1 MHKWQMAE
9 QKISW
14 LLNGITGDA
23 HYSQGPILPGPITP
37 KARYSQGPLLPRPHT
52 PKAHYSEGLLLPGGN
67 LLRMVPPQKKG
78 GFLKFCFHS
87 TLKVSN
93 ITLMVL
99 GLKSHNRASSF
110 LLTLSVIANYLIMS
124 RRYLLLF
131 FFIFGWPTPGHLW
144 WWVT

>member
-1 MHKWQMAE
+1 MADE
-9 QKISW
+9 ESDKISEVIYK
-14 LLNGITGDA
+14 LRRPMYEA
-23 HYSQGPILPGPITP
+23 V
-37 KARYSQGPLLPRPHT
+37 RYYR
-52 PKAHYSEGLLLPGGN
+52 GN
-67 LLRMVPPQKKG
+67 LLRIVPPQKKG

-110 LLTLSVIANYLIMS
+110 LLTFSVITNYLIMS

-131 FFIFGWPTPGHLW
+131 F
-144 WWVT
+144 

>member
-1 MHKWQMAE
+1 MMETYQD
-9 QKISW
+9 I
-14 LLNGITGDA
+14 
-23 HYSQGPILPGPITP
+23 GPFFYKGMD
-37 KARYSQGPLLPRPHT
+37 SNPR
-52 PKAHYSEGLLLPGGN
+52 GN

-110 LLTLSVIANYLIMS
+110 LLTSSVIANYLIMS

-131 FFIFGWPTPGHLW
+131 FYFLESIIIEMWCF
-144 WWVT
+144 

>member
-1 MHKWQMAE
+1 MLIPNINKTESGKLVARFYVLKFLPYFFRTCSQND
-9 QKISW
+9 K
-14 LLNGITGDA
+14 NGDYKVRVLGSCMKSFLQPSAVLGTSFIPFLELT
-23 HYSQGPILPGPITP
+23 
-37 KARYSQGPLLPRPHT
+37 R
-52 PKAHYSEGLLLPGGN
+52 GGN

-131 FFIFGWPTPGHLW
+131 F
-144 WWVT
+144 